1 MIRRAAAAFAVV
13 VLLAGCGQSTPTS
26 QISVSPVPSPSEAPF
41 EPASPIPV
49 PTERET
55 TAQPESDFT
64 PQIAPPTTAQ
74 PESDTTTQ
82 PEPVTPAPTAA
93 QSETEPTPTPT
104 PLPTPDFEEPNPTPI
119 LDESAP
125 VMYLTFD
132 DGPHPVYTPQ
142 MLDVLAR
149 YGARATFF
157 VVGSLVEAYPGTTQ
171 RIVDEGHTLGNHT
184 WNHEALG
191 GLTREEFDETVGR
204 TQALLGDRG
213 SSCLRP
219 PYASMDGSTRGW
231 AAEHGLTVVT
241 WDTSPKDWLQVSA
254 QDVAQHIV
262 DYARDGVVMLLHDG
276 GGDRSQTVIGLDIAL
291 RELSSRGYRFDPL
304 CR

>member
-1 MIRRAAAAFAVV
+1 MNRRAAAAFAVV
-13 VLLAGCGQSTPTS
+13 ALLAGCGDSAPS
-26 QISVSPVPSPSEAPF
+26 SRISVSPVPSPSEAPV
-41 EPASPIPV
+41 EPAPLAPA

-55 TAQPESDFT
+55 TP
-64 PQIAPPTTAQ
+64 
-74 PESDTTTQ
+74 Q
-82 PEPVTPAPTAA
+82 PEPDSTPPIAPLATPQPEPDTTPQPEPATPVPTTP
-93 QSETEPTPTPT
+93 QPELEPTPTPA
-104 PLPTPDFEEPNPTPI
+104 PTTDAVEPNPAPI

-132 DGPHPVYTPQ
+132 DGPHPDYTPQ

-157 VVGSLVEAYPGTTQ
+157 VVGRLVEAYPGTTQ

-184 WNHEALG
+184 WNHEDLG
-191 GLTREEFDETVGR
+191 DLTREEFDETVGR

-219 PYASMDGSTRGW
+219 PYASMNAFTRDW
-231 AAEHGLTVVT
+231 AAEHGLSVVT

-254 QDVAQHIV
+254 QDVAQHLV

-276 GGDRSQTVIGLDIAL
+276 GGDRSQTVAGLDIAL
-291 RELSSRGYRFDPL
+291 RELTNRGYRFEPL